1 MKKTLQLTALA
12 LASGMIAAVAHA
24 EPAGSWLVKGGVMT
38 IRPDVE
44 SGDLTAPSLP
54 GTKVDVGD
62 DTQVAG
68 GITYMLTD
76 HWAVELPLAAP
87 FTFELE
93 GDGAV
98 AGIGKI
104 GEVKALPVTVF
115 GQYRFLAPESRFHP
129 YVGLGLTYAYF
140 YDETSNGTLTAITDP
155 GGPGTTLKVDSKL
168 TVTPQIGLGVDI
180 AGGWF
185 ADIMVSKTFLKTTT
199 TMSSGQSIETTL
211 DPLAA
216 GVFVGYRF

>member
-12 LASGMIAAVAHA
+12 LAAALGTSIAHA
-24 EPAGSWLVKGGVMT
+24 EAAGSWLVKGGVMT
-38 IRPDVE
+38 IRPDVD
-44 SGDLTAPSLP
+44 SGDLTTPSLP

-62 DTQVAG
+62 DTQLAG
-68 GITYMLTD
+68 GITYMFSD

-87 FTFELE
+87 FTFDLE

-129 YVGLGLTYAYF
+129 YVGL
-140 YDETSNGTLTAITDP
+140 
-155 GGPGTTLKVDSKL
+155 
-168 TVTPQIGLGVDI
+168 
-180 AGGWF
+180 
-185 ADIMVSKTFLKTTT
+185 
-199 TMSSGQSIETTL
+199 
-211 DPLAA
+211 
-216 GVFVGYRF
+216 